1 MATKIRFARHG
12 AKKKPFYK
20 LVVTDAR
27 SPRNGKFIERI
38 GSYNPMLAK
47 DHKDRFTFDVEKAE
61 KWLSQGAI
69 PSEKAAILF
78 FNNGLKQVEK
88 YLPTGFPKTEE
99 ARKEIAQKAKAVE
112 DAAKAI
118 ADAKAKEEE
127 DAAKAVADA
136 KAKEEED
143 AAKAVADAKA
153 KEEEDAAKAA
163 TEAKDKEGTDAKTEA
178 PEEVKAKDDTNA
190 EKAADKTEAK
200 A

>member
-143 AAKAVADAKA
+143 AAKA
-153 KEEEDAAKAA
+153 A